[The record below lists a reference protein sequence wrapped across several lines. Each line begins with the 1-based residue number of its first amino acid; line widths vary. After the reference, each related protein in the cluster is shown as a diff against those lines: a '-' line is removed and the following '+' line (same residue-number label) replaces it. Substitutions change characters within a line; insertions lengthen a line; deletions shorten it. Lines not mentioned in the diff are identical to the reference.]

1 MPGQR
6 GNRNSDIDAEAIRGQ
21 TVVMSSR
28 GFPLRIGVQLQ
39 PQHASEYSTIRDAVR
54 RAEDLGVDVAFNW
67 DHFFPLYGNPDGAHF
82 ECWTM
87 LGAWAEQTTRVQIG
101 ALVTCNSYR
110 NPELL
115 ADMARTVDH
124 ISDGRLILGIG
135 SGWFQKDYDEYG
147 YEFGTAGG
155 RLDDLGAA
163 LPRIADRFGKLNP
176 KPTRD
181 IPVLIGGG
189 GEKKTL
195 RHVAQHADIWHYFV
209 DEESYKRKVGILEE
223 HCAAVGRDPSV
234 IEHSAAVDS
243 RDGGVEEALQ
253 KADAL
258 REAGVTLITVGASGP
273 DYDLSVL
280 DALCRWRD
288 AG

>member
-1 MPGQR
+1 
-6 GNRNSDIDAEAIRGQ
+6 
-21 TVVMSSR
+21 MSPR
-28 GFPLRIGVQLQ
+28 DFPVRIGVQLQ
-39 PQHASEYSTIRDAVR
+39 PQHAALYAPIRDAVR
-54 RAEDLGVDVAFNW
+54 RAEDLGVDIAFNW
-67 DHFFPLYGNPDGAHF
+67 DHFFPLYGDPDGAHF

-87 LGAWAEQTTRVQIG
+87 LGAWAELTTRVEIG

-135 SGWFQKDYDEYG
+135 SGWFEKDYTEYG
-147 YEFGTAGG
+147 YDFGTAGS
-155 RLDDLGAA
+155 RLDDLGES
-163 LPRIADRFGKLNP
+163 LPRIEKRLQALNP
-176 KPTRD
+176 PPTRD

-195 RHVAQHADIWHYFV
+195 RHVAAHADIWHYFV
-209 DEESYKRKVGILEE
+209 DEESYRRKADILER
-223 HCAAVGRDPSV
+223 HCADLGRDPST

-243 RDGGVEEALQ
+243 RGGTVDDALR

-258 REAGVTLITVGASGP
+258 SAAGISLITVGVGGP
-273 DYDLSVL
+273 DYDLTTL

-288 AG
+288 DHNA